1 MAGASG
7 PNLIDSGL
15 VLALDVADSYNFN
28 LTAVE
33 VLVVA
38 GGGSGG
44 GYGGNDGAGGGGA
57 GGLIYNSNFAVTP
70 GSALTVTVGAGG
82 AGVGGA
88 TPGNNGENSI
98 FGSLT
103 AIGGGGGGTEGAAG
117 TREGRPGGSGGGA
130 GGYGVKSGG
139 AGTSGQGFKGGDC
152 TAPGDGGGGGAGGEG
167 SNGLTGNGGPG
178 LGFNISGTFT
188 HYAGGG
194 GASGD
199 RRNSRG
205 SSGGT
210 GGIGGGGNGQ
220 SADIGSS
227 LPANYNGT
235 ANTGGGGGGA
245 AGSNATH
252 GAGTTYTSGA
262 GGSGIVIVRYLGP
275 QRAIGGT
282 VSSVGGYTIH
292 TFTTVGSTTFT
303 PLAASNNSTILGL
316 ADLSNNNRFATT
328 AGSPIYS
335 NEKEG
340 NIFFEGTDEYI
351 EIPFETILNDC
362 SIEVIFKATSTRLY
376 QYLLS
381 IGNGSNSSYSFY
393 LDMNDPDSSGF
404 AQTMWAYWNSGGTPY
419 SVIPKTGTYGNWND
433 STWRHYVFTRGSTT
447 NHYMNGNIVQ
457 NVSRAG
463 DQTIQFGNG
472 SGYKLRIASYQTNA
486 LYFTGN
492 VASVKIYN
500 KELTAS
506 EIKQNYNTIKKRF
519 VIDYGD
525 IIRDGLVL
533 HLDASSY
540 SGSGSTWYDLS
551 GQGNNG
557 TINGATY
564 DSSYGGTMVFDGS
577 DSIDCGSPSNLS
589 ITVGTVCA
597 WFKKPHGSGYKG
609 LVDKGRDG
617 YGAWS
622 LNVDETANTATF
634 KAHISGNSRLIV
646 ASSSYGNDIWTYVC
660 GVYDGTN
667 LLIYQNGTL
676 SNSASYSGTIGT
688 NSVSVRVGSANDGL
702 YFNGNIAHASIY
714 NRALSAS
721 EIQQNFN
728 ALRTRFG
735 I

>member
-28 LTAVE
+28 LTVVE

-220 SADIGSS
+220 SADIGSG
-227 LPANYNGT
+227 LPANYNAT

-252 GAGTTYTSGA
+252 GAGTTYTSGT

-328 AGSPIYS
+328 EGSPIYS
-335 NEKEG
+335 N
-340 NIFFEGTDEYI
+340 I
-351 EIPFETILNDC
+351 
-362 SIEVIFKATSTRLY
+362 
-376 QYLLS
+376 
-381 IGNGSNSSYSFY
+381 
-393 LDMNDPDSSGF
+393 
-404 AQTMWAYWNSGGTPY
+404 
-419 SVIPKTGTYGNWND
+419 
-433 STWRHYVFTRGSTT
+433 
-447 NHYMNGNIVQ
+447 
-457 NVSRAG
+457 
-463 DQTIQFGNG
+463 
-472 SGYKLRIASYQTNA
+472 
-486 LYFTGN
+486 
-492 VASVKIYN
+492 
-500 KELTAS
+500 
-506 EIKQNYNTIKKRF
+506 
-519 VIDYGD
+519 
-525 IIRDGLVL
+525 
-533 HLDASSY
+533 
-540 SGSGSTWYDLS
+540 
-551 GQGNNG
+551 NNG
-557 TINGATY
+557 VVNL
-564 DSSYGGTMVFDGS
+564 DGS
-577 DSIDCGSPSNLS
+577 DEYVYCGTFFNYQTFTISLWVNC
-589 ITVGTVCA
+589 GTTQTTYADIFDNNHTGTQNFVFQQNVNDLNNYA
-597 WFKKPHGSGYKG
+597 FGVNDGSGNISASG
-609 LVDKGRDG
+609 TIVF
-617 YGAWS
+617 
-622 LNVDETANTATF
+622 TANTWYHVAFTF
-634 KAHISGNSRLIV
+634 SPSSRVIAYVNGEFHSQGNLAGGRTINYVSPSLALGRWQLGGSR
-646 ASSSYGNDIWTYVC
+646 YW
-660 GVYDGTN
+660 
-667 LLIYQNGTL
+667 NGK
-676 SNSASYSGTIGT
+676 IG
-688 NSVSVRVGSANDGL
+688 S
-702 YFNGNIAHASIY
+702 FNVFDRI
-714 NRALSAS
+714 LTAS

-728 ALRTRFG
+728 VLRTRFG

>member
-28 LTAVE
+28 LTVVE

-38 GGGSGG
+38 GGGGG
-44 GYGGNDGAGGGGA
+44 GSHHGGGGGA
-57 GGLIYNSNFAVTP
+57 GGLIYNSNFTVTP
-70 GSALTVTVGAGG
+70 GSALTVTVGNGG
-82 AGVGGA
+82 AGGGNNAAGTSPVGGV
-88 TPGNNGENSI
+88 NGENSV

-103 AIGGGGGGTEGAAG
+103 AIGGGGGASYGYNGNN
-117 TREGRPGGSGGGA
+117 GGSGGGSNNWVVA
-130 GGYGVKSGG
+130 SGG
-139 AGTSGQGFKGGDC
+139 SATSGQGFSGGSNGGEFN
-152 TAPGDGGGGGAGGEG
+152 TGGGGGGAGGTAKGLSNNSGGDGLYFAQFSSVGG
-167 SNGLTGNGGPG
+167 SP
-178 LGFNISGTFT
+178 
-188 HYAGGG
+188 AGWFSGG
-194 GASGD
+194 GAAGVYPGYVNDTSYGY
-199 RRNSRG
+199 
-205 SSGGT
+205 GGL
-210 GGIGGGGNGQ
+210 GGGGNGGNGPH
-220 SADIGSS
+220 GSGTGKT
-227 LPANYNGT
+227 NGT
-235 ANTGGGGGGA
+235 ANTGGGGGGSA
-245 AGSNATH
+245 DLYQT
-252 GAGTTYTSGA
+252 GAS

-282 VSSVGGYTIH
+282 VTSVGGYTIH

-303 PLAASNNSTILGL
+303 PLVATNNSAILGL

-328 AGSPIYS
+328 EGSPIYS
-335 NEKEG
+335 NINNG
-340 NIFFEGTDEYI
+340 VVNLDGSDEYVYCGT
-351 EIPFETILNDC
+351 FFNYQTFTISLWVNCGTTQTTYADIFDNNHTGTQNFVFQQNANDLNNYAFG
-362 SIEVIFKATSTRLY
+362 VIDGSGTISASGTIVFTANTWYHVAFTFSPSSRVIAY
-376 QYLLS
+376 VNGEFHSQ
-381 IGNGSNSSYSFY
+381 GNLAGGRTINYVSPSLALGRWQWGGSR
-393 LDMNDPDSSGF
+393 
-404 AQTMWAYWNSGGTPY
+404 YWNGKIGSF
-419 SVIPKTGTYGNWND
+419 N
-433 STWRHYVFTRGSTT
+433 VF
-447 NHYMNGNIVQ
+447 
-457 NVSRAG
+457 
-463 DQTIQFGNG
+463 D
-472 SGYKLRIASYQTNA
+472 RI
-486 LYFTGN
+486 
-492 VASVKIYN
+492 
-500 KELTAS
+500 LTAS

-519 VIDYGD
+519 VIDYGN
-525 IIRDGLVL
+525 IIRNGLVL

-564 DSSYGGTMVFDGS
+564 DSSYGGIMVFDGS

-646 ASSSYGNDIWTYVC
+646 ASSSYGNDTWTYVC

-721 EIQQNFN
+721 EILQNFN